1 MYRHGRVVKCNV
13 ACAQMLLKVNVMK
26 TTLMTIG
33 DVQADTIIV
42 IRVNNDPVE
51 KVPNLEY

>member
-1 MYRHGRVVKCNV
+1 MYRHGRVVKFNV

-33 DVQADTIIV
+33 DVQADTIV